1 MESPCN
7 AGAPILLICWRL
19 LQPNPSH
26 RPKEVFPLR
35 VLRFGHETPVRM
47 SLMMDPIVVRVM
59 GPSSMRGTE
68 DGPKGCYEIGL
79 PSKKPLFQIFAQS
92 SCDEQRPKG
101 KRRELGAPGALR
113 FGSSRVVTSCCSSLS
128 GLVSG
133 CVPAISSLGMFFP
146 HLPGEGC

>member
-47 SLMMDPIVVRVM
+47 SLMMDPIVVQSD
-59 GPSSMRGTE
+59 GSIQYAWDRGWAE
-68 DGPKGCYEIGL
+68 RL
-79 PSKKPLFQIFAQS
+79 L
-92 SCDEQRPKG
+92 
-101 KRRELGAPGALR
+101 
-113 FGSSRVVTSCCSSLS
+113 
-128 GLVSG
+128 
-133 CVPAISSLGMFFP
+133 
-146 HLPGEGC
+146 